1 MSVEAPRWRLRAQ
14 THEATRIPARAG
26 LWPINRANI
35 HLSAWRRTRGEV
47 KEKDAAAGEGFPV
60 FFPKNVSLAED
71 VSGAAF
77 LRGLPFNG
85 GMYSQLDIGS
95 SYKDVICGT
104 CYCRK
109 GKQ

>member
-14 THEATRIPARAG
+14 THEATRISARAG
-26 LWPINRANI
+26 LWPTNRANI
-35 HLSAWRRTRGEV
+35 HLSAWRCTRGEV
-47 KEKDAAAGEGFPV
+47 KEKDDAAGEGFPV

>member
-1 MSVEAPRWRLRAQ
+1 M
-14 THEATRIPARAG
+14 
-26 LWPINRANI
+26 
-35 HLSAWRRTRGEV
+35 
-47 KEKDAAAGEGFPV
+47 
-60 FFPKNVSLAED
+60 FFPKNVSMAED